1 MKKFLVGS
9 RVDLG
14 ESFSKQAQVCAS
26 EPWDAV
32 KKYVN
37 LLLDKGFSKE
47 EIGDYEFSVV
57 ELEV

>member
-1 MKKFLVGS
+1 MKKFLVES

-14 ESFSKQAQVCAS
+14 ESFSKQVQVCAS
-26 EPWDAV
+26 DPWDAV

-37 LLLDKGFSKE
+37 LLLAEGFTKE
-47 EIGDYEFSVV
+47 EIGGYEFSVV